1 VKPTWTTRRLE
12 EVAELVNGRAF
23 KPAEWQ
29 TEGMQ
34 IVRIQN
40 LNDPSA
46 PYNYHPG
53 PLPEKYRVHTGDI
66 LLSWSGTPGTSFGCF
81 EWAGSD
87 AWLNQHI
94 FNVRLSPDVV
104 PAFFVHQLNSK
115 LSELIA
121 KAHGGVGLQHVTK
134 GVLDKL
140 SLVLP
145 PVPEQYRIAS
155 LLDEA
160 DELRRRREQ
169 ADRRTTDLVP
179 ALFYDMFGEP
189 LKGQLRWDC
198 KTLGDVL
205 SDIDSGWSPTCAD
218 RVAATDEWGVLKLG
232 AVTSCKY
239 LEGENKAL
247 PGDVEPRPDLEVKAG
262 DILFT
267 RKNTHE
273 LVAACAHVATTR
285 PRLMLSDLIFRL
297 RISGDA
303 EVIPD
308 YLWALMVNASMR
320 KKVQRLA
327 SGSAGSMPNISKQRL
342 RGVSIPVPPLLL
354 QGQFAARVAEIRA
367 LEARQAESRRRLDD
381 LFQSMLHRAFE
392 GEL

>member
-1 VKPTWTTRRLE
+1 MRPNWTTKSLE

-29 TEGMQ
+29 AEGLP
-34 IVRIQN
+34 IIRIQN

-46 PYNYHPG
+46 PFNYHLG
-53 PLPEKYRVHTGDI
+53 PIPEKFRVHTGDI

-81 EWAGSD
+81 KWNGPEG
-87 AWLNQHI
+87 WLNQHI
-94 FNVRLSPDVV
+94 FNVKLSAEVV
-104 PAFFVHQLNSK
+104 PGFFVHQLNSK

-134 GVLDKL
+134 EVLDRL

-145 PVPEQYRIAS
+145 PVSDQQRIVG
-155 LLDEA
+155 LLDGA

-169 ADRRTTDLVP
+169 ADRRAADLIP
-179 ALFYDMFGEP
+179 ALFYEIFGDP
-189 LKGQLRWDC
+189 LKGQQRWDHE
-198 KTLGDVL
+198 TLGDVL
-205 SDIDSGWSPTCAD
+205 SDIDSGWSPSCPD
-218 RVAATDEWGVLKLG
+218 RVAAPDEWGVLKLG
-232 AVTSCKY
+232 AVTSCRY
-239 LEGENKAL
+239 LESENKAL
-247 PGDVEPRPDLEVKAG
+247 SNDVEPRPDLEVKAG

-267 RKNTHE
+267 RKNTYE
-273 LVAACAHVATTR
+273 LVAACALVASTR

-297 RISGDA
+297 RISGEA
-303 EVIPD
+303 EIIPE
-308 YLWALMVNASMR
+308 YLWGLMVSPVMR
-320 KKVQRLA
+320 RQVQRLA

-342 RGVSIPVPPLLL
+342 RGVSIPVPPLVL
-354 QGQFAARVAEIRA
+354 QRQFAARVAEIRA

-381 LFQSMLHRAFE
+381 LFQSMLHRAFQ

>member
-1 VKPTWTTRRLE
+1 LKPAWATKRLE

-23 KPAEWQ
+23 KPTEWQ
-29 TEGMQ
+29 AEGLP
-34 IVRIQN
+34 IIRIQN
-40 LNDPSA
+40 LNDRSA
-46 PYNYHPG
+46 PFNYHPG
-53 PLPEKYRVHTGDI
+53 PLPEKFRVHRGDI

-81 EWAGSD
+81 EWGGSD

-94 FNVRLSPDVV
+94 FNVKLSADVV
-104 PAFFVHQLNSK
+104 PGFFVHQLNSK

-134 GVLDKL
+134 GVLEGL
-140 SLVLP
+140 TLALP
-145 PVPEQYRIAS
+145 PVSDQHRIVS

-169 ADRRTTDLVP
+169 ADRRTADLIP
-179 ALFYDMFGEP
+179 ALFYEMFGEP
-189 LKGQLRWDC
+189 LKGQQRWDY

-205 SDIDSGWSPTCAD
+205 SAIDSGWSPSCPD
-218 RVAATDEWGVLKLG
+218 RVAAPNEWGVLKLG
-232 AVTSCKY
+232 AVTSCRY
-239 LEGENKAL
+239 LQNENKAL
-247 PGDVEPRPDLEVKAG
+247 PDDVESRPGLEVKAG

-273 LVAACAHVATTR
+273 LVAACALVASTR

-303 EVIPD
+303 EVIPE
-308 YLWALMVNASMR
+308 YLWALMVNEVMR
-320 KKVQRLA
+320 RGVQRLA

-354 QGQFAARVAEIRA
+354 QCQFAARVAEIRA
-367 LEARQAESRRRLDD
+367 LEALQAESRRRLDD
-381 LFQSMLHRAFE
+381 LFQSMLHRAFQ